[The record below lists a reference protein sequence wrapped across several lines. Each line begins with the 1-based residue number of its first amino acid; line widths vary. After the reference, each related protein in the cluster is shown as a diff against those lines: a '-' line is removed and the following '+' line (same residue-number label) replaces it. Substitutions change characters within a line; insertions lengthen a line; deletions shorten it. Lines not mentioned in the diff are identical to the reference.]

1 MLSIVNESSFET
13 PGEIESRYP
22 RCKYIF
28 TGFTDLNDLRGHLYA
43 VSDGADSF
51 DELCGLSDQLA
62 DEGINCCI
70 MGEYAEGGMIG
81 VLREF
86 GR

>member
-1 MLSIVNESSFET
+1 MLSIINESSFET

-62 DEGINCCI
+62 DE
-70 MGEYAEGGMIG
+70 EYAEGGMIG